1 MPLDRT
7 TVRMFKGIALVPA
20 IAAVLVFLYA
30 MIYPSGADIERA
42 AEELR
47 LERHPPKPRDLNY
60 AWPEITRLNFVTH
73 LPIPGEVNQYRWRA
87 QGDLAYSVDRD
98 REHIVNFRLVTL
110 GAAKPIELVSPL
122 VLFDRKARELSAEVA
137 TRVTFSWGTVCSDA
151 MRLDLDTANASFSE
165 NVVVDVAN
173 KAETGLTGGGTG
185 ATNTEGSNNNED
197 AKPAEKQPLRI
208 TSGHFEIRSAEDTGV
223 FSGKVKA
230 VDGSGTIWAD
240 TMIVEYYSD
249 EEKAADPSRTGMKRV
264 TCIGHVLIDQKTEQ
278 AKCEKAV
285 YEVAA
290 NVITLM
296 STETTRV
303 LYRKD
308 DGADKHQVLADTV
321 IVDRNPGGKTRFVG
335 NVEAQDFSET
345 RESFFGGTERDGNDD
360 APGTTGGE

>member
-30 MIYPSGADIERA
+30 VLHPSEADIERA

-47 LERHPPKPRDLNY
+47 LERRQPQQRDPNY
-60 AWPEITRLNFVTH
+60 AWPEITRLNFVTK
-73 LPIPGEVNQYRWRA
+73 LPIPGDVNQYHWRA

-98 REHIVNFRLVTL
+98 RDCIVNFRLVTL
-110 GAAKPIELVSPL
+110 GADKPIELVSPL
-122 VLFDRKARELSAEVA
+122 ALFDRKTRTLEAEVA
-137 TRVTFSWGTVCSDA
+137 TEVTFSWGTVRSDT
-151 MRLDLDTANASFSE
+151 MRLDLDTTNAFFSE
-165 NVVVDVAN
+165 NVVVEVTN
-173 KAETGLTGGGTG
+173 TAESGLTGGGTD
-185 ATNTEGSNNNED
+185 TTDTEDDTEND
-197 AKPAEKQPLRI
+197 TKPAEKQPLRI
-208 TSGHFEIRSAEDTGV
+208 TADHFEIRSAEDTGT
-223 FSGKVKA
+223 FIDNVKA

-240 TMIVEYYSD
+240 KMTVEYYSD

-264 TCIGHVLIDQKTEQ
+264 TCTGDVRIDQKTEQ

-285 YEVAA
+285 YDVAA

-308 DGADKHQVLADTV
+308 DGEDKHQVLADTV

-345 RESFFGGTERDGNDD
+345 RESFFGETEKDENNDGS
-360 APGTTGGE
+360 GTTGRE